1 MTSAKENFYQ
11 HVNEKWLQDPDNSI
25 PSDYSSWGGF
35 VKLHDTSLVNQI
47 NLVKKIDLTKFSQY
61 DDEYKV
67 KCLDRASQKRFDSW
81 RENTASVSPIISELE
96 YFNKVLGDSD
106 GEGDD
111 EENQNYNYIK
121 KLAQYVH
128 YSDVNGIGNVMDFD
142 KGSNL
147 QNVNEIL
154 LDFSVGGLSLPSRE
168 YYKTSELK
176 DKYELFSKHLENV
189 KGILNSEELS
199 DTFVEDVLKFENL
212 LADYSMTQ
220 SQSREYD
227 SYYTLTDLTGLYTDL
242 NELKSLEGK
251 EENYPEDRNFKLS
264 DEKLE
269 ICKEF
274 FEELYKLYNFRE
286 ILEANHKKNGLDSND
301 SPFRLTAFDG
311 DGIRRVLNLLL
322 DPENKRI
329 YKSYMH
335 YQIISAFK
343 SYTTKELDDEYFDFY
358 SRKLGGQ
365 QEQKPEEK
373 RTMGLI
379 NAYAGEMMGKIYIK
393 EYFPEESKKG
403 MKTLV
408 DSVLE
413 IMKISL
419 ETNDWLT
426 EETKQTALDKLSVF
440 RTKIGY
446 PESAGWKDYSKLVL
460 EYDSDLY
467 TISKKYK
474 AWGLQV
480 NFLDKLNSKL
490 DREEWHMT
498 PQTVNAYFSP
508 TQNEIV
514 FPAAILQP
522 PFYHAST
529 ETIDFDI
536 ADEQKYC
543 KEENVALAVNY
554 GGIGAVIAHEIT
566 HGYDDK
572 GRKFD
577 GKGNLK
583 DWWNA
588 SDVDLFKLK
597 TELMVKSVEKY
608 TYISK
613 DNETHKMDAQLTMGE
628 NLADLGGLSL
638 SLKALQNILI
648 RKGVKGEEYKN
659 CLRIFFK
666 SWANVWKQNV
676 TEDKRIM
683 LLKVDPHAPTDFRGN
698 MVQHIAEFYTSFD
711 VKEGDKM
718 WLPPEERMIMW

>member
-1 MTSAKENFYQ
+1 MTSAKENFYE
-11 HVNEKWLQDPDNSI
+11 HVNEKWLQDPDNAI

-47 NLVKKIDLTKFSQY
+47 NLVKKIDVTKFSK
-61 DDEYKV
+61 DHDEYKV
-67 KCLDRASQKRFDSW
+67 KCLDRASQKRFESW
-81 RENTASVSPIISELE
+81 NDGTANLSPIISELE
-96 YFNKVLGDSD
+96 HFNRIIDMD
-106 GEGDD
+106 GEDHD
-111 EENQNYNYIK
+111 QDRNYIK
-121 KLAQYVH
+121 KLAHYVH
-128 YSDVNGIGNVMDFD
+128 YSDVNGIENVMDFD

-147 QNVNEIL
+147 DNVNEVL

-176 DKYELFSKHLENV
+176 EKYELFSKHLENV
-189 KGILNSEELS
+189 KRILNSEELS
-199 DTFVEDVLKFENL
+199 DTFVEDVLKFENF

-227 SYYTLTDLTGLYTDL
+227 SYYTLTDLTGLYSDL

-251 EENYPEDRNFKLS
+251 EENYSEEERNFKLS

-269 ICKEF
+269 TCKEF

-286 ILEANHKKNGLDSND
+286 VLEANHKKNGFDTND

-322 DPENKRI
+322 DENNMQI
-329 YKSYMH
+329 YKSFMH
-335 YQIISAFK
+335 YKIISAFK
-343 SYTTKELDDEYFDFY
+343 SYATKELDDEYFDFY

-393 EYFPEESKKG
+393 EYFPEESKEG

-408 DSVLE
+408 NSVLE
-413 IMKISL
+413 IMKVSL

-426 EETKQTALDKLSVF
+426 QETKEKALEKLGVF

-446 PESAGWKDYSKLVL
+446 PDSAGWKDYSKLVL
-460 EYDSDLY
+460 DYDSDLY

-474 AWGLQV
+474 AWGLHV

-522 PFYHAST
+522 PFYHASS
-529 ETIDFDI
+529 ETIDFDMS
-536 ADEQKYC
+536 
-543 KEENVALAVNY
+543 EEIDCPENLRVLSANY

-577 GKGNLK
+577 GNGNLN
-583 DWWNA
+583 DWWNS
-588 SDVDLFKLK
+588 SDAELFKQK

-608 TYISK
+608 AFFSA
-613 DNETHKMDAQLTMGE
+613 NEDVHKMDAQLTMGE

-638 SLKALQNILI
+638 SLKALQDVLNKDGIE
-648 RKGVKGEEYKN
+648 GETYRC
-659 CLRIFFK
+659 CLRVFFK
-666 SWANVWKQNV
+666 SWANVWKQNI
-676 TEDKRIM
+676 TEDKRVM

-711 VKEGDKM
+711 VTEGDGM
-718 WLPPEERMIMW
+718 WLPPDERMKMW

>member
-1 MTSAKENFYQ
+1 MTSAKENFYE
-11 HVNEKWLQDPDNSI
+11 HVNEKWLQDPDNAI

-47 NLVKKIDLTKFSQY
+47 DLVKKIDVTKFSEH

-67 KCLDRASQKRFDSW
+67 KCLDRASQKRFESW
-81 RENTASVSPIISELE
+81 KENTANLSPIISELE
-96 YFNKVLGDSD
+96 HFNRIIHVD
-106 GEGDD
+106 GEDCD
-111 EENQNYNYIK
+111 QDRNYIK
-121 KLAQYVH
+121 KLAEYVH
-128 YSDVNGIGNVMDFD
+128 YSDVNGIENVMDFD

-147 QNVNEIL
+147 DNVNEVL

-176 DKYELFSKHLENV
+176 EKYELFSKHLENV
-189 KGILNSEELS
+189 KRILNSEELS

-212 LADYSMTQ
+212 LADYSMMQ

-251 EENYPEDRNFKLS
+251 EENYSEEERNFKLS

-269 ICKEF
+269 TCKEF

-286 ILEANHKKNGLDSND
+286 VLEANHKKNGLDTND

-322 DPENKRI
+322 DENNMQI

-335 YQIISAFK
+335 YKIISAFK
-343 SYTTKELDDEYFDFY
+343 SFATKELDDEYFDFY

-393 EYFPEESKKG
+393 EYFPEESKEG

-408 DSVLE
+408 NSVLG
-413 IMKISL
+413 IMKVSL

-426 EETKQTALDKLSVF
+426 QETKEKALEKLGVF

-446 PESAGWKDYSKLVL
+446 PDSAGWKDYSKLVL
-460 EYDSDLY
+460 DYDSDLY

-474 AWGLQV
+474 AWGLRV

-522 PFYHAST
+522 PFYHASS
-529 ETIDFDI
+529 ETIDFDTT
-536 ADEQKYC
+536 
-543 KEENVALAVNY
+543 EENDCPENLRVLSANY

-577 GKGNLK
+577 GNGNLN
-583 DWWNA
+583 DWWNS
-588 SDVDLFKLK
+588 SDAELFKQK

-608 TYISK
+608 AFFSA
-613 DNETHKMDAQLTMGE
+613 NEDVHKMDAQLTMGE

-638 SLKALQNILI
+638 SLKALQNVLN
-648 RKGVKGEEYKN
+648 KEGVEGEEYRC
-659 CLRIFFK
+659 CLRVFFK
-666 SWANVWKQNV
+666 SWANVWKQNI
-676 TEDKRIM
+676 TEDKRVM

-711 VKEGDKM
+711 VKEGDGM
-718 WLPPEERMIMW
+718 WLPPDERMKMW

>member
-1 MTSAKENFYQ
+1 MTSAKENFYE
-11 HVNEKWLQDPDNSI
+11 HVNEKWLQDPDNAI

-47 NLVKKIDLTKFSQY
+47 DLVKKIDVTKFSEH

-67 KCLDRASQKRFDSW
+67 KCLDRASQKRFESW
-81 RENTASVSPIISELE
+81 KENTANLSPIISELE
-96 YFNKVLGDSD
+96 HFNRIIHVD
-106 GEGDD
+106 GEDCD
-111 EENQNYNYIK
+111 QDRNYIK
-121 KLAQYVH
+121 KLAEYVH
-128 YSDVNGIGNVMDFD
+128 YSDVNGIENVMDFD

-147 QNVNEIL
+147 DNVNEVL
-154 LDFSVGGLSLPSRE
+154 LDFSIGGLSLPSRE

-176 DKYELFSKHLENV
+176 EKYELFSKHLENV
-189 KGILNSEELS
+189 KRILNSEELS

-212 LADYSMTQ
+212 LADYSMMQ

-251 EENYPEDRNFKLS
+251 EENYSEEERNFKLS

-269 ICKEF
+269 TCKEF
-274 FEELYKLYNFRE
+274 FEELYRLYNFRE
-286 ILEANHKKNGLDSND
+286 VLEANHKKNGLDTND

-322 DPENKRI
+322 DENNMQI

-335 YQIISAFK
+335 YKIISAFK
-343 SYTTKELDDEYFDFY
+343 SFATKELDDEYFDFY

-393 EYFPEESKKG
+393 EYFPEESKEG

-408 DSVLE
+408 NSVLG
-413 IMKISL
+413 IMKVSL

-426 EETKQTALDKLSVF
+426 QETKEKALEKLGVF

-446 PESAGWKDYSKLVL
+446 PDSAGWKDYSKLVL
-460 EYDSDLY
+460 DYDSDLY

-474 AWGLQV
+474 AWGLRV

-522 PFYHAST
+522 PFYHASS
-529 ETIDFDI
+529 ETIDFDTT
-536 ADEQKYC
+536 
-543 KEENVALAVNY
+543 EENDCPENLRVLSANY

-577 GKGNLK
+577 GNGNLN
-583 DWWNA
+583 DWWNS
-588 SDVDLFKLK
+588 SDAELFKQK

-608 TYISK
+608 AFFSA
-613 DNETHKMDAQLTMGE
+613 NEDVHKMDAQLTMGE

-638 SLKALQNILI
+638 SLKALQNVLN
-648 RKGVKGEEYKN
+648 KEGVEGEEYRC
-659 CLRIFFK
+659 CLRVFFK
-666 SWANVWKQNV
+666 SWANVWKQNI
-676 TEDKRIM
+676 TEDKRVM

-711 VKEGDKM
+711 VTEGDGM
-718 WLPPEERMIMW
+718 WLPPDERMKMW